1 MRTYEELIGGEGRQ
15 IFYRAQRYRA
25 REIFRSTLP
34 NLQIDGI
41 SYSLQDI
48 SLNGIGASGA
58 PGANQLC
65 APGTQVPVELGLRGL
80 SLFEARGEVVRVAPA
95 ASGAKIGLRLLDRF
109 VDIAHLTAKY
119 DEALIR
125 ADLAAELD
133 LDGAIDPAYR
143 QLCAE
148 VLHLL
153 RSYRAVLDRYEQTR
167 PEAAA
172 VTEMLAACE
181 ARVLP
186 RWRTLWHRANALVAP
201 IMGEETARRAAK
213 RFTELV
219 LTPEFMPGAIWRR
232 SYEKPLGYPGDFRIM
247 RMVYEWGREGE
258 RLFDRLMH
266 RIGLDVAE
274 CIATRM
280 VMMRQA
286 IAETVLAPGEGP
298 ARITSLGCGPAR
310 EVSDYLGLRALP
322 RPVQFTLIDQDHDA
336 LAMAY
341 EQTLPAVMRLRRDA
355 SVNCLHTSFMQLLK
369 PGNILTQL
377 PQQDLVYTVG
387 LIDYLSERRA
397 KSLVASLYAQLAPG
411 GTLIVGNMM
420 ETPVGNLWPM
430 EFLCD
435 WSIVYRSER
444 QMAALAA
451 GLPEA
456 RVSTGLD
463 PTGRVCLLTV
473 RKPPA

>member
-41 SYSLQDI
+41 SYTLQDI

-153 RSYRAVLDRYEQTR
+153 RSYRAVLDRFEQTR

-186 RWRTLWHRANALVAP
+186 RWRTLWHRA
-201 IMGEETARRAAK
+201 
-213 RFTELV
+213 
-219 LTPEFMPGAIWRR
+219 
-232 SYEKPLGYPGDFRIM
+232 
-247 RMVYEWGREGE
+247 
-258 RLFDRLMH
+258 
-266 RIGLDVAE
+266 
-274 CIATRM
+274 
-280 VMMRQA
+280 
-286 IAETVLAPGEGP
+286 
-298 ARITSLGCGPAR
+298 
-310 EVSDYLGLRALP
+310 
-322 RPVQFTLIDQDHDA
+322 
-336 LAMAY
+336 
-341 EQTLPAVMRLRRDA
+341 
-355 SVNCLHTSFMQLLK
+355 
-369 PGNILTQL
+369 
-377 PQQDLVYTVG
+377 
-387 LIDYLSERRA
+387 
-397 KSLVASLYAQLAPG
+397 YA
-411 GTLIVGNMM
+411 N
-420 ETPVGNLWPM
+420 
-430 EFLCD
+430 
-435 WSIVYRSER
+435 
-444 QMAALAA
+444 
-451 GLPEA
+451 
-456 RVSTGLD
+456 
-463 PTGRVCLLTV
+463 
-473 RKPPA
+473 

>member
-1 MRTYEELIGGEGRQ
+1 
-15 IFYRAQRYRA
+15 
-25 REIFRSTLP
+25 
-34 NLQIDGI
+34 
-41 SYSLQDI
+41 
-48 SLNGIGASGA
+48 
-58 PGANQLC
+58 
-65 APGTQVPVELGLRGL
+65 
-80 SLFEARGEVVRVAPA
+80 
-95 ASGAKIGLRLLDRF
+95 
-109 VDIAHLTAKY
+109 
-119 DEALIR
+119 
-125 ADLAAELD
+125 
-133 LDGAIDPAYR
+133 
-143 QLCAE
+143 
-148 VLHLL
+148 
-153 RSYRAVLDRYEQTR
+153 
-167 PEAAA
+167 
-172 VTEMLAACE
+172 
-181 ARVLP
+181 
-186 RWRTLWHRANALVAP
+186 
-201 IMGEETARRAAK
+201 
-213 RFTELV
+213 
-219 LTPEFMPGAIWRR
+219 MPGAIWRR

-387 LIDYLSERRA
+387 LIDYLAERRA

>member
-25 REIFRSTLP
+25 RDIFRSTLP
-34 NLQIDGI
+34 DLQIDGI
-41 SYSLQDI
+41 SYTLQDI

-58 PGANQLC
+58 PGANHFC
-65 APGTQVPVELGLRGL
+65 SPGTQVPVELALRGVPL
-80 SLFEARGEVVRVAPA
+80 LQAKGEVVRVAPE
-95 ASGAKIGLRLLDRF
+95 ASGAKVGLRLLDRF
-109 VDIAHLTAKY
+109 IDISHLTAKY

-125 ADLAAELD
+125 ADLAAEFD

-143 QLCAE
+143 QLCAD
-148 VLHLL
+148 VVHLL
-153 RSYRAVLDRYEQTR
+153 RSHRAVLDRFEQTR
-167 PEAAA
+167 PEPATA
-172 VTEMLAACE
+172 TEMLAACE

-186 RWRTLWHRANALVAP
+186 RWRTLWQRANALVAP
-201 IMGEETARRAAK
+201 IMADETARRAAK

-219 LTPEFMPGAIWRR
+219 LTPEFMAGAIWRR

-247 RMVYEWGREGE
+247 KMVYEWGREGE

-286 IAETVLAPGEGP
+286 IADTVLAAGEEP

-336 LAMAY
+336 LATAY
-341 EQTLPAVMRLRRDA
+341 EQTLPGVMRLHRSA

-369 PGNILTQL
+369 PGNVLTQL
-377 PQQDLVYTVG
+377 PRQDLIYTVG

-397 KSLVASLYAQLAPG
+397 KSLVSSLYAQLAPG

-430 EFLCD
+430 EFICD
-435 WSIVYRSER
+435 WSIVYRDEG
-444 QMAALAA
+444 QMAALAS

-456 RVSTGLD
+456 RLSTGLD
-463 PTGRVCLLTV
+463 PTGRVCLLTLV
-473 RKPPA
+473 KPLA